1 MNWRST
7 GAGLYRG
14 VVLEDQCQPEER
26 SRSRVRFFDAL
37 RLVLQPLRRMTRFQ
51 RIHHIR
57 MIASLAAEDLMS
69 LTGDLSVVASAE
81 IGSRL
86 VIIDYLLRGDLLE

>member
-1 MNWRST
+1 
-7 GAGLYRG
+7 
-14 VVLEDQCQPEER
+14 
-26 SRSRVRFFDAL
+26 
-37 RLVLQPLRRMTRFQ
+37 
-51 RIHHIR
+51 